1 MFDCASMPVAMF
13 RVHARLRPVDDV
25 KIVPMPEGAT
35 VADALRALGIPA
47 HHWEFAYVQIGDQ
60 PILPN
65 MWNRVRPKAGAEV
78 FVKVTP
84 GISGAIALIAAIAGS
99 AATGAVAGSATAA
112 AIAAGIG
119 VSVKVLAGVAGALVT
134 GAVTFALS
142 SIFAPSQPNRQ
153 RNEVESQTFSIT
165 AARNQV
171 NPFGVV
177 PEVVG
182 QHRMVPPYGA
192 VPYTEISGSNQ
203 FLRFIVLWGHGPVEV
218 SDVKIGN
225 TPITNFSDVQVEHD
239 FDGTSDS
246 LSLYPSDASQ
256 EDLSITLTTTDVART
271 TVQDADEL
279 SIDVTFPNGLFF
291 VNSRGS
297 RLDTSVR
304 LVGEYRKIG
313 DPSFTF
319 WFSELVTSRQTTVR
333 RFTKRVSGLEPGQ
346 YQVRLRRNDPEPT
359 DAARQE
365 KAVWTALRAFRNTN
379 PIGLAGIAK
388 SAYRIRA
395 TDQLNGLIDQ
405 LNAIVGVKVPTWD
418 GAAWTGESVSR
429 NPAAIYRRVLTS
441 AANKKARTA
450 AQIDDAGLGEWYE
463 YCESKG
469 LYYDRVFDD
478 ESTVRDRLQDIAAA
492 GFASPRLVDGKWGVV
507 IDKPKSVIAQH
518 FTPRNS
524 SNFQGQIVAAEI
536 PHAYRIRFPNRE
548 ADFIEDER
556 VVYDDGYDE
565 TNATE
570 FVVLDAP
577 GKTDPA
583 DVYQWGRHILAQAR
597 LRPEIFTFDCDIEH
611 LVAERGDLIRFTHD
625 VPRIGATSGR
635 IKSVDAGL
643 LTNGTFE
650 SAGTGWRGY
659 LNNAANLTGVTFGLS
674 ASTADIAS
682 GKVARLHYAT
692 TPSAVRGFE
701 QEIDVDGVDSIRVT
715 GKVVKIAGGAGQGIR
730 LRWSGSGVTSGQT
743 DYTSDGLS
751 EIDETID
758 VSGATALLLQFRLRT
773 TTGPQT
779 NEIGELSVIPS
790 NGVDVT
796 LDEPVTMENGQIYS
810 LRVRASNGQDILQPV
825 TTAAGTTSVVTVPS
839 TIGMAANDL
848 FMFGQSGQETDTL
861 IVRSIE
867 PNDDLGATIEAVPY
881 REAIYAAA
889 DTIPSYQ
896 SVISTPSSA
905 SFIGPPTPR
914 ITHLVSDEAALTVT
928 SEGAII
934 PAIVAHIQPGTAG
947 AALDA
952 SVTETAGYQARFRES
967 AGDASYVYVE
977 AISADATTVLL
988 QPVEAG
994 FGYDVEIRAVGPN
1007 GEVSQ
1012 WAKVANHQVTG
1023 ASAAPSAIESLG
1035 VNALGDQAYLEW
1047 TYEAI
1052 PVDCTGFEVRY
1063 SPDQSVTDWS
1073 QMTVLSSSV
1082 PRAARSMTLPMR
1094 AGSYAVKPFDVNG
1107 TRSDAALYV
1116 NSSLEDPRNLNA
1128 IVSITEAPSFSGTKT
1143 NVAVS
1148 SSKLIL
1154 DTSDTMDSWTA
1165 LSDVVTLSQGVNT
1178 DAEPEGVYDFG
1189 VTDLGAVYTVRV
1201 LADMIVGASDVNDTM
1216 DTWNALSDIATL
1228 SGGVTGDEYSIQ
1240 LWVSHSLTDSA
1251 SGQTWTDYRPFVV
1264 GDYTARH
1271 FRFRLI
1277 MSSNSFNIVP
1287 EVSRLNVT
1295 IDAPDRLVSDQDIES
1310 GTGGKA
1316 ITFSPAFNTLQ
1327 SVQVAGQNLE
1337 TGDYMTI
1344 SNKSRT
1350 GFTVEFF
1357 NSSDVSVDRDFD
1369 YQALGFGYE
1378 RGT

>member
-13 RVHARLRPVDDV
+13 HVHARLRPVDDV
-25 KIVPMPEGAT
+25 KIIPMPEGAT
-35 VADALRALGIPA
+35 VTDVLRALGIPA
-47 HHWEFAYVQIGDQ
+47 DHWQFAYVQIGDQ

-84 GISGAIALIAAIAGS
+84 GISGAIALVATIAAAATTSAITGATIAGITIS
-99 AATGAVAGSATAA
+99 AAV
-112 AIAAGIG
+112 
-119 VSVKVLAGVAGALVT
+119 AGVAGTIVS
-134 GAVTFALS
+134 GVITFALS
-142 SIFAPSQPNRQ
+142 SIFAPSKPNRA
-153 RNEVESQTFSIT
+153 RLTNEAESQTFSIT

-171 NPFGVV
+171 NRFGVV

-225 TPITNFSDVQVEHD
+225 TPISNFIDVQVEHD
-239 FDGTSDS
+239 FDGSSDS

-256 EDLSITLTTTDVART
+256 EDLAITLGTDNSSRT
-271 TVQDADEL
+271 TLQSADEI
-279 SIDVTFPNGLFF
+279 SIDVTFPFGLY
-291 VNSRGS
+291 
-297 RLDTSVR
+297 RLTSSGAREDASVR
-304 LVGEYRKIG
+304 IIGEYRRVG
-313 DPSFTF
+313 DATWSF
-319 WFSELVTSRQTTVR
+319 WFNEVITSRKTSVQ
-333 RFTKRVSGLEPGQ
+333 RFTRRASNLDPALYE
-346 YQVRLRRNDPEPT
+346 VRLSRSEPVT
-359 DAARQE
+359 NTTLRKDTAT
-365 KAVWTALRAFRNTN
+365 WTALRSFRNTN
-379 PIGLAGIAK
+379 PVGLTGIAK

-395 TDQLNGLIDQ
+395 TDQLNGVVDQ
-405 LNAIVGVKVPTWD
+405 LNAVVGVKMPTWD

-441 AANKKARTA
+441 AANKRARTA

-556 VVYDDGYDE
+556 IVYDDGYDE

-583 DVYQWGRHILAQAR
+583 DVYQWGRRILAQAR

-625 VPRIGATSGR
+625 VPKIGLVSGR
-635 IKSVDAGL
+635 VKSIDG
-643 LTNGTFE
+643 
-650 SAGTGWRGY
+650 
-659 LNNAANLTGVTFGLS
+659 NN
-674 ASTADIAS
+674 I
-682 GKVARLHYAT
+682 
-692 TPSAVRGFE
+692 
-701 QEIDVDGVDSIRVT
+701 
-715 GKVVKIAGGAGQGIR
+715 
-730 LRWSGSGVTSGQT
+730 
-743 DYTSDGLS
+743 
-751 EIDETID
+751 
-758 VSGATALLLQFRLRT
+758 
-773 TTGPQT
+773 
-779 NEIGELSVIPS
+779 
-790 NGVDVT
+790 T
-796 LDEPVTMENGQIYS
+796 LDEPVTFEDGKTYTFRFRGVGGATVTQSVTQSAGIYS
-810 LRVRASNGQDILQPV
+810 S
-825 TTAAGTTSVVTVPS
+825 VTVS
-839 TIGMAANDL
+839 DATGIAANNL
-848 FMFGQSGQETDTL
+848 FMFGETGSESDTL
-861 IVRSIE
+861 IIRAIE

-881 REAIYAAA
+881 RDAIYDAAN
-889 DTIPSYQ
+889 TIPPYQ
-896 SVISTPSSA
+896 SVISIPSSA

-977 AISADATTVLL
+977 AISADATTVVL
-988 QPVEAG
+988 QPVESG

-1012 WAKVANHQVTG
+1012 WAKVSNHQVTG
-1023 ASAAPSAIESLG
+1023 AIAAPPAIESLG

-1063 SPDQSVTDWS
+1063 SPDQNVTDWS

-1107 TRSDAALYV
+1107 TRSDAALTV
-1116 NSSLEDPRNLNA
+1116 NSSLEDPRNLNV
-1128 IVSITEAPSFSGTKT
+1128 IVSIAEAPSFSGTKT

-1148 SSKLIL
+1148 SSRLIL
-1154 DTSDTMDSWTA
+1154 NTTDKMDSWTA

-1178 DAEPEGVYDFG
+1178 DPEPEGVYDFG

-1201 LADMIVGASDVNDTM
+1201 LADMIVVVSNVNDTM
-1216 DTWNALSDIATL
+1216 DTWNALANIANL
-1228 SGGVTGDEYSIQ
+1228 SGGVTGDECSVQ

-1251 SGQTWTDYRPFVV
+1251 SGQTWTEYRPFVV

-1277 MSSNSFNIVP
+1277 MSSKSFNIVP
-1287 EVSRLNVT
+1287 EISRLNVT
-1295 IDAPDRLVSDQDIES
+1295 INAPDRLVSDQDIES

-1350 GFTVEFF
+1350 GFRVEFF